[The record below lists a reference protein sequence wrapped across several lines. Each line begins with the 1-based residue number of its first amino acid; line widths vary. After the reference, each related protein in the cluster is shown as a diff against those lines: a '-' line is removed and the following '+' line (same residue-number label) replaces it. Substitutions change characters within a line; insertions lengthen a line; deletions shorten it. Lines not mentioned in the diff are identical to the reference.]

1 VGLMIKAPSITREFT
16 LCWSGDPALALPEDA
31 EERARV
37 LKQARETGNWSPLII
52 EGQQPTLFHFKD
64 LTRAEFGWWDGE
76 RSNSARLGRPL
87 GALEASDLV
96 LRLALR
102 GVDNF
107 GTHKVARKQ
116 HGAVWLCDVDIINAI
131 SDQAG
136 SGPLVEFAEIV
147 LERAANPIR
156 PL

>member
-1 VGLMIKAPSITREFT
+1 MIKAPSVQREYT
-16 LCWSGDPALALPEDA
+16 LIWSGDPALSLPEDA
-31 EERARV
+31 QERSRV
-37 LKQARETGNWSPLII
+37 LADARLTGNWAPLIAD
-52 EGQQPTLFHFKD
+52 GQQPTLFHFKD

-87 GALEASDLV
+87 GVLEASDLV

-102 GVDNF
+102 SVDNF
-107 GTHKVARKQ
+107 GSHKVTRKQ
-116 HGAVWLCDVDIINAI
+116 FGPVWLCELDIINAI

-136 SGPLVEFAEIV
+136 SAPLVEFAEIV